1 MNIDLNDYFAGLAMQ
16 GLLVNR
22 KNDPSPDD
30 IAQYAYLTAESMM
43 KERLKGITSLPS
55 PREQIKD
62 EMPSN
67 PLIEMILK

>member
-22 KNDPSPDD
+22 KNDWSPDD
-30 IAQYAYLTAESMM
+30 IAHYAYLTAESMIE
-43 KERLKGITSLPS
+43 ERLKGITSLPS